1 MSAKL
6 EVEALK
12 DANPD
17 SEQANAPRR
26 GVRTIIRA
34 LTAIVAA
41 TVISGCG
48 LTVQKLPLPMPGLSG
63 ETYTVHA
70 IFEDALSLADQAK
83 VRIGGSNVGVV
94 TKIST
99 KNFQAIVDLTIR
111 TDVDLPEGSTAE
123 LRQDTPLGE
132 MFVAVSTPPTR
143 PGAPMLRDGATLG
156 TDRTSSAASVEQL
169 LVSISLLFNGGGVTA
184 LAELTAE
191 LDAIAGGRG
200 GQLSHLVTEMTGV
213 VRSLNDNSV
222 RVDAVLAEFG
232 TLAGSIETRQAELGR
247 VAGTLPEM
255 LGALAENNRA
265 IGDLLTKVS
274 ATSAALGDYADTT
287 GRHLA
292 DLLDN
297 TRRLMG
303 ALAATGEDLA
313 TMLDRMHTLRPKL
326 DTTFRGKGIGIFF
339 TVTALDVS
347 ALTDPQGRFHDL
359 RDMRDF
365 VGSMIQVLQLV
376 QSRTEGGHR

>member
-1 MSAKL
+1 MRAEL
-6 EVEALK
+6 EVETLEH
-12 DANPD
+12 ANPE
-17 SEQANAPRR
+17 STQTGLARR
-26 GVRTIIRA
+26 RVRTAIRVLA
-34 LTAIVAA
+34 AIVAV

-48 LTVQKLPLPMPGLSG
+48 LTVQKLPLPMPGMSG

-99 KNFQAIVDLTIR
+99 KNFRALVDLTIS
-111 TDVDLPEGSTAE
+111 TAVELPEGSTAE

-132 MFVAVSTPPTR
+132 MFVAVSTPPTA

-156 TDRTSSAASVEQL
+156 LDKTSSAASAEQL
-169 LVSISLLFNGGGVTA
+169 LVSISLLFNGGGLAA
-184 LAELTAE
+184 LAELTSE
-191 LDAIAGGRG
+191 LDAIVGGRG
-200 GQLSHLVTEMTGV
+200 GQVSRLTTEMTAV
-213 VRSLNDNSV
+213 VRSLNDNSA
-222 RVDAVLAEFG
+222 RVDAVLTEFS
-232 TLAGSIETRQAELGR
+232 TLAGSIEARHAELGR
-247 VAGTLPEM
+247 GAGALPDLLGTL
-255 LGALAENNRA
+255 AQNNRA

-274 ATSAALGDYADTT
+274 ATTAALGDYADTS

-303 ALAATGEDLA
+303 ELAAAGDDLG

-326 DTTFRGKGIGIFF
+326 DASFRGKSIGIFF
-339 TVTALDVS
+339 SVTALDVS
-347 ALTDPQGRFHDL
+347 ALTDPKGQLLPDL
-359 RDMRDF
+359 QDF
-365 VGSMIQVLQLV
+365 VGSLIQVLQLV
-376 QSRTEGGHR
+376 QSRVSGGHR

>member
-1 MSAKL
+1 MSAEL
-6 EVEALK
+6 EVDALEH
-12 DANPD
+12 ANPE
-17 SEQANAPRR
+17 SAQTNLVRR
-26 GVRTIIRA
+26 RVRTTIMA
-34 LTAIVAA
+34 LVAIVAV
-41 TVISGCG
+41 TVGSGCG
-48 LTVQKLPLPMPGLSG
+48 LTVQKLPLPMPGVSG

-99 KNFQAIVDLTIR
+99 KDFRAIVDLTIS

-132 MFVAVSTPPTR
+132 IFVAVSTPPAG

-156 TDRTSSAASVEQL
+156 LDRTSSAASAEQL
-169 LVSISLLFNGGGVTA
+169 LISISLLFNGGGVAA
-184 LAELTAE
+184 LAELTSE
-191 LDAIAGGRG
+191 LDAIVGGRG
-200 GQLSHLVTEMTGV
+200 GQLSHLITEMTGV
-213 VRSLNDNSV
+213 VHSLNVNSV
-222 RVDAVLAEFG
+222 RVDAALTEFS
-232 TLAGSIETRQAELGR
+232 TLAGSIEARHGELGR
-247 VAGTLPEM
+247 VAGALPDL
-255 LGALAENNRA
+255 LGTLAENNRA

-303 ALAATGEDLA
+303 ELAAAGDDLG
-313 TMLDRMHTLRPKL
+313 TMLDLMHTLRLRL
-326 DTTFRGKGIGIFF
+326 DTAVRGKSIGIFF

-347 ALTDPQGRFHDL
+347 VLTDPQGQLLPDAQ
-359 RDMRDF
+359 DF
-365 VGSMIQVLQLV
+365 VGSLIQVLQLV
-376 QSRTEGGHR
+376 QSRVQGGHR

>member
-1 MSAKL
+1 MSAELVVQTL
-6 EVEALK
+6 EH
-12 DANPD
+12 ANPESAQTD
-17 SEQANAPRR
+17 RARR
-26 GVRTIIRA
+26 RVRTTLRA
-34 LTAIVAA
+34 LAAIVAV

-48 LTVQKLPLPMPGLSG
+48 LTVQKLPLPMPGMSG

-99 KNFQAIVDLTIR
+99 KNFRAIVDLTIS

-132 MFVAVSTPPTR
+132 MFVAVSTPTTR

-156 TDRTSSAASVEQL
+156 LDKTSSAASAEQL
-169 LVSISLLFNGGGVTA
+169 LISISLLFNGGGVAA
-184 LAELTAE
+184 LAELASE
-191 LDAIAGGRG
+191 LDAVVGGRG
-200 GQLSHLVTEMTGV
+200 GQLSHLITEMTGV
-213 VRSLNDNSV
+213 VRSLNDNSA

-232 TLAGSIETRQAELGR
+232 TLAGSIEVRHAELGR
-247 VAGTLPEM
+247 VAGALPEM
-255 LGALAENNRA
+255 LGTLAENNRA

-274 ATSAALGDYADTT
+274 VTSAALGDYADTT

-303 ALAATGEDLA
+303 ELAAAGDDLG
-313 TMLDRMHTLRPKL
+313 TMLDLMHTLRLRL
-326 DTTFRGKGIGIFF
+326 DTAVRGKSIGIFF

-347 ALTDPQGRFHDL
+347 VLTDPHGQLLPDAQ
-359 RDMRDF
+359 DF
-365 VGSMIQVLQLV
+365 VGSLIQVLQLV
-376 QSRTEGGHR
+376 QSRVQGGHR